1 MYDEDLAFS
10 LESVSIKADKLYPIL
25 IPEQNILIQLSVV
38 IVIDRHIYKKKMIKM
53 REIDDVWVYY
63 S

>member
-1 MYDEDLAFS
+1 MYDEDLVFS
-10 LESVSIKADKLYPIL
+10 LESVSIKSDKLYPIL

-38 IVIDRHIYKKKMIKM
+38 IVIDRHIYKKKVIKM